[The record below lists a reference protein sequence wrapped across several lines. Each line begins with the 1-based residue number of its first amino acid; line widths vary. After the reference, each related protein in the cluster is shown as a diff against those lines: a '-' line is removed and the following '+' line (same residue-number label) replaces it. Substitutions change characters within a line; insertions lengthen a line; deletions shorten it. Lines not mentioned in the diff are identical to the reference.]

1 MNFDCVLFVFEQSAY
16 TCLSFRFGFVSSI
29 DRSIGSKIS
38 SEKRGGR
45 KEDRYGNLSELPWR
59 NAFSFG
65 ARGNSL
71 TRSRRG
77 QRKDDEGGLLTSKV

>member
-1 MNFDCVLFVFEQSAY
+1 MIRLFREMWIRAPRIPFDSV
-16 TCLSFRFGFVSSI
+16 SFHRSI
-29 DRSIGSKIS
+29 DRRRLEIS
-38 SEKRGGR
+38 SEKKEGGR

>member
-1 MNFDCVLFVFEQSAY
+1 MNIFFSFSSKYCVYVPL
-16 TCLSFRFGFVSSI
+16 LFRFGFVSSI